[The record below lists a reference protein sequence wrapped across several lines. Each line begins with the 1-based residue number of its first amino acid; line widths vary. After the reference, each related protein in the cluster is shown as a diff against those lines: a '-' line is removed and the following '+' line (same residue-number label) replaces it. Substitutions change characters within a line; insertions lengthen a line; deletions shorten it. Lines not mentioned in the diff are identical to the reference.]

1 MTIGKYIN
9 SVNKKTTD
17 PDVNI
22 NLFHNLD
29 EFGEETDLNN
39 EITVERIDKTIR
51 KLKDNKAFGLDKI
64 ANEYISLHL
73 VYFHQFIISYSMQIS
88 FFRHWYL
95 PDA

>member
-17 PDVNI
+17 PDVYI

-39 EITVERIDKTIR
+39 EITVEGIDKTIR
-51 KLKDNKAFGLDKI
+51 ELKNNTGWDSTK
-64 ANEYISLHL
+64 
-73 VYFHQFIISYSMQIS
+73 
-88 FFRHWYL
+88 
-95 PDA
+95 